1 MLADST
7 GLPPL
12 VLDRPRAQKLQNSI
26 KSLDP
31 TNKLAINDW
40 LIALRAACGYPF
52 VDCFKPVVK
61 REDFRASCG
70 YSGAHLDRYPESAW
84 DDLYAQHLE
93 LQQELETALF
103 GFIIP
108 YYA

>member
-40 LIALRAACGYPF
+40 LIALRA
-52 VDCFKPVVK
+52 
-61 REDFRASCG
+61 
-70 YSGAHLDRYPESAW
+70 
-84 DDLYAQHLE
+84 
-93 LQQELETALF
+93 
-103 GFIIP
+103 
-108 YYA
+108 